1 MKTGPMRGLVLAAL
15 LLVLVITTTSAY
27 IRLSQAGFGCAD
39 WPACYGR
46 SVPMPS
52 AGQLIPEQSTLF
64 WARAL
69 HRLAASSAG
78 ILLLL
83 IVFLGWDALQ
93 GAAARLAAV
102 ATVAL
107 AGFLAWL
114 GLITPSNLP
123 AVTVGNLLGGMT
135 MFALLWWLHQR
146 GRGSGD
152 GRTLHRLAL
161 AALVLQIAL
170 GGMIGAR
177 QAVLSCVTL
186 PACAGGWWPDSVD
199 WRLFNP
205 FFALSESDIGSAA
218 GSATREALIMSHRY
232 GAVLVA
238 TILCVLGVKTVRH
251 GARVA
256 VSGWLLLGMLGLQLL
271 LGAGMVLANF
281 PLPLA
286 LLHNLCAALLL
297 GATVGLSWQNSETE
311 EEA

>member
-1 MKTGPMRGLVLAAL
+1 MKPGPIRRLVLAAL

-39 WPACYGR
+39 WPVCYDR
-46 SVPMPS
+46 SVSTPA

-83 IVFLGWDALQ
+83 IAFLGWKELQ

-102 ATVAL
+102 ATVML

-135 MFALLWWLHQR
+135 MLALLWWLHQC
-146 GRGSGD
+146 GRVAD
-152 GRTLHRLAL
+152 AGRTLHRFAL
-161 AALVLQIAL
+161 AALAVQIAL

-177 QAVLSCVTL
+177 HAVLSCATL

-205 FFALSESDIGSAA
+205 FFALSKSDM
-218 GSATREALIMSHRY
+218 GSATLEALVMSHRY
-232 GAVLVA
+232 GAMLVA
-238 TILCVLGVKTVRH
+238 AILCVLGVKAIRR

-256 VSGWLLLGMLGLQLL
+256 ARGRLLLGMLGLQLL
-271 LGAGMVLANF
+271 LGAGMVIANF
-281 PLPLA
+281 PLSLA

-297 GATVGLSWQNSETE
+297 GATAGLSWQNSETQE
-311 EEA
+311 DA

>member
-1 MKTGPMRGLVLAAL
+1 MKPESMRWLILAAL
-15 LLVLVITTTSAY
+15 LLVVVITTTSAF

-46 SVPMPS
+46 SVSTPS
-52 AGQLIPEQSTLF
+52 AGQLIPERSTLF

-83 IVFLGWDALQ
+83 IVFLGWNTLQ
-93 GAAARLAAV
+93 GATARLAAL

-135 MFALLWWLHQR
+135 MLALLWWLHQR
-146 GRGSGD
+146 DRDTGA
-152 GRTLHRLAL
+152 GRTLHGLAL
-161 AALVLQIAL
+161 AVLILQIAL

-177 QAVLSCVTL
+177 HAALSCVTL
-186 PACAGGWWPDSVD
+186 PACAGGWWPESVD

-205 FFALSESDIGSAA
+205 FFALSESDMRSAA
-218 GSATREALIMSHRY
+218 REALIMSHRY

-238 TILCVLGVKTVRH
+238 ATVCVLGVKAVRR
-251 GARVA
+251 GARAA
-256 VSGWLLLGMLGLQLL
+256 VRGWLLLGLLGLQLL
-271 LGAGMVLANF
+271 LGTGMVLANF

-297 GATVGLSWQNSETE
+297 GATAGLSLRSSETQ